1 MGAWNRELSWSDRKD
16 VSPLHKVSHP
26 ISQLVL
32 TRMFLRFWAQD
43 FRIIKFF
50 FPYLGTTGYQLDVA
64 QPLVS
69 DLSLILF
76 PFWLILSSSFIDA
89 SLPSLPQFLY
99 IRDKIQ
105 NPILCPRRRMLN
117 ASEMWRRKMSGW
129 PGHTRLH
136 WIFFLKTEGGEAEK
150 MKEVNGTKGAKG
162 AKKGKGAKGVK
173 GTTSWVFS
181 ALLSLSFKN
190 GFWFHIEYHTIINK
204 YFCVYY
210 VVWNVFGDFFRSLAS
225 TYFTLDFMLF
235 ALSPVMYVLCGP
247 FWGRTIQASY
257 FQVWMKTSKTG
268 QGVSGLPRCWLTFYV
283 QSLYIRYIR

>member
-173 GTTSWVFS
+173 GTTSWVSLFS
-181 ALLSLSFKN
+181 TFVFVFQKWFLISYRISHHHKQIFLCLLCCLKCLWRFFSVLSFYIFYI
-190 GFWFHIEYHTIINK
+190 GL
-204 YFCVYY
+204 Y
-210 VVWNVFGDFFRSLAS
+210 VVCAQSSHVCIMRTFLGTNYSSLIFSSVDEDVEDRA
-225 TYFTLDFMLF
+225 
-235 ALSPVMYVLCGP
+235 G
-247 FWGRTIQASY
+247 G
-257 FQVWMKTSKTG
+257 
-268 QGVSGLPRCWLTFYV
+268 
-283 QSLYIRYIR
+283 IRPP